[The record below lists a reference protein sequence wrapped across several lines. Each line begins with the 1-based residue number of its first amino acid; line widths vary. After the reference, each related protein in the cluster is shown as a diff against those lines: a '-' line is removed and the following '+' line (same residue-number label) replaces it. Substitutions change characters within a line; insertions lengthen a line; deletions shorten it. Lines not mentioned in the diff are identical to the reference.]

1 MKRNN
6 LENVEELDILEYL
19 EGNYIGILLFIF
31 AFVIIY
37 FIDYINGLNAIISSV
52 EAVIPSDDKSIFNKK
67 SSNGKK
73 NKKR

>member
-1 MKRNN
+1 MKGGN
-6 LENVEELDILEYL
+6 LENAGELDILEYL

-31 AFVIIY
+31 SFVIIY
-37 FIDYINGLNAIISSV
+37 FIDYINGLNAIIGSV
-52 EAVIPSDDKSIFNKK
+52 ESVIPSDEKTIFNRK